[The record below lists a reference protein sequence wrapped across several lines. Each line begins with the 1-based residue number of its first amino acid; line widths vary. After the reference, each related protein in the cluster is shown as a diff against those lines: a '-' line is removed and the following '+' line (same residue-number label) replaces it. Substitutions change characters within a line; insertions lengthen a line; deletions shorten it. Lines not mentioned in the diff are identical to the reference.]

1 MRWHRYASARL
12 ALAALILV
20 EPSVMLSATS
30 AKTAPEYQVKA
41 EFIERFTHFVV
52 WPDSVFAS
60 AGSAFTICM
69 WGNGELA
76 AQLERVVARGRI
88 QDRPVRAY
96 HVTSYKALE
105 PCHVLYVAATDRTV
119 VRGIIA
125 ATRGKP
131 ILSVGDQPGFAEEG
145 LIINL
150 FTDDEGFVRF
160 EINREAASE
169 SGLKISAKLM
179 RLARLV
185 GFRK

>member
-1 MRWHRYASARL
+1 MRWHCSASARL
-12 ALAALILV
+12 VLFALVLLA
-20 EPSVMLSATS
+20 PSETRSATP
-30 AKTAPEYQVKA
+30 AKAAPEYQVKA

-60 AGSAFTICM
+60 ATSAFAICM

-76 AQLERVVARGRI
+76 SQLERVVARGRI
-88 QDRPVRAY
+88 KDRPVRAY
-96 HVTSYKALE
+96 HVTSYKALDS
-105 PCHVLYVAATDRTV
+105 CHVLYVAATDRTI

-131 ILSVGDQPGFAEEG
+131 ILSVGDQPGLAEEG
-145 LIINL
+145 LLINL

-160 EINREAASE
+160 EINREAASD